1 MNKNAKIY
9 IAGHTWLVWSSLVRL
24 LQKDWY
30 TNLLLKTRQ
39 ELDLLDTLAVQKFYE
54 KEKPEYVIVCAAKVG
69 GIKANMTYPA
79 EFLYENIQIQNNV
92 IRWAHLSWVRKLL
105 FLWSSCI
112 YPKECPQPMKEEYF
126 MDWKCEPTNEW
137 YAIAKIAWLKLCEYI
152 YTQYDKQFISC
163 MPTNLYGP
171 WDNFD
176 PENSH
181 VIPWLIRRMHE
192 AKMNNHNEVVIWWS
206 GNSRREFLY
215 VDDLADACV
224 FLMNNY
230 NAKEFMNIWTGKDIS
245 IKDLAYLIKD
255 IVWYTG
261 KLVFDT
267 TKPDG
272 MPKKLLDVQKITQ
285 AGWSY
290 GTDLLSWLTKTYE
303 YFKKVL
309 NNFY

>member
-1 MNKNAKIY
+1 
-9 IAGHTWLVWSSLVRL
+9 
-24 LQKDWY
+24 
-30 TNLLLKTRQ
+30 
-39 ELDLLDTLAVQKFYE
+39 
-54 KEKPEYVIVCAAKVG
+54 
-69 GIKANMTYPA
+69 MTYPA